1 MTLLSVS
8 RTPTNCSLDTYQ
20 GVEPIDVHTQNT
32 MVTDSQEM
40 YLVDTRSNLVIFGQ
54 NFLTVF
60 KDIAF
65 IVEMIVELVKN
76 FFRKKSEK
84 TQFLS
89 CSDQTAVNAFL
100 QKQQDDKENLKIKN
114 QVFVIP
120 GLGDS
125 NLWGPLLKASF
136 TKEYPNDKTT
146 NFCFI
151 RNDHNGNQDYGIT
164 FNAIYN
170 MISNYCIDHPNQPIA
185 LVGVSLGGRLCHDIE
200 VQLSLEGKKNPV
212 LVYAMASAFESGL
225 ATEVKEKHPCLKPI
239 LHPSLFERLKR
250 GSEIT
255 KSLIEKSNRTR
266 TRKTVIN
273 DVMASND
280 MLIEKANAIPYIANQ
295 GDLLVH
301 KPKVCH
307 GASHLGVIKGCFGDC
322 SSELTNFFAS

>member
-1 MTLLSVS
+1 MALLTVS
-8 RTPTNCSLDTYQ
+8 RTPTKDSLASYR
-20 GVEPIDVHTQNT
+20 GVETLDVERRLT
-32 MVTDSQEM
+32 MDDQPPQM
-40 YLVDTRSNLVIFGQ
+40 YYRDTRSDLVIFAQ

-76 FFRKKSEK
+76 FFRKTSDK

-89 CSDQTAVNAFL
+89 CSDQTAVHAFL
-100 QKQQDDKENLKIKN
+100 QKQQGDSEKLELKN

-136 TKEYPNDKTT
+136 TSTFPDDKKT

-151 RNDHNGNQDYGIT
+151 RNDHNGNQDYGTT
-164 FNAIYN
+164 FDAIYD
-170 MISNYCIDHPNQPIA
+170 MISNYCTDHPNQPIA

-200 VQLSLEGKKNPV
+200 VQLSLDKKKNPV

-225 ATEVKEKHPCLKPI
+225 ATEVEEKHPCLKPI
-239 LHPSLFERLKR
+239 LDPSLFERFIR
-250 GSEIT
+250 GSQVT
-255 KSLIEKSNRTR
+255 KSLIEKSNHDRQ
-266 TRKTVIN
+266 RKTVIN

-280 MLIEKANAIPYIANQ
+280 MLIEKANAIPYIENKEN
-295 GDLLVH
+295 LLH
-301 KPKVCH
+301 KPKICY

-322 SSELTNFFAS
+322 SIELADFFAS